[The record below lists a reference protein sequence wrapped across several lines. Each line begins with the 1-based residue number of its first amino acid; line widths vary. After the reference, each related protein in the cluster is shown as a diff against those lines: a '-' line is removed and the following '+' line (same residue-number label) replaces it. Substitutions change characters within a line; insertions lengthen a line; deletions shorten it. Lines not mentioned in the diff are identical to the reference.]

1 MSTKLTNVIISGGG
15 TGGHIFPAISIANE
29 IKRRYP
35 ECEVTF
41 VGAKGRMEEEKVPA
55 AGYDIILLP
64 VEGLS
69 RGKNPI
75 KLFITL
81 WKLLKSRQQIR
92 KELKRIQPQVV
103 IGVGGYASAPTLLE
117 ANKLK
122 IPTLVQEQN
131 SFAGKTNKLV
141 GKKAEVI
148 CVAYKDMARFFP
160 EGKDII
166 LTGNP
171 IRKELAHV
179 TPHALAAYQHFG
191 LDPNKR
197 TLLVLGGS
205 LGARTINE
213 SMAAAVK
220 LVASERESLQLLW
233 QCGKGYIKEGQALL
247 QSKGLE
253 DKNIV
258 LTDFI
263 SRMDYAY
270 SVADLVISRAGASS
284 ISELCMLG
292 KPSILVPSP
301 NVAEDHQTKNAQAL
315 VADNAAVM
323 VTDTDAREAL
333 VPKALELL
341 GAEKQLEVLGTNA
354 LKLARPKAD
363 ETIVDEVV
371 KIVEKWEAKKA
382 TKK

>member
-1 MSTKLTNVIISGGG
+1 MSTKLTNVVISGGG

-29 IKRRYP
+29 IRRRYP

-69 RGKNPI
+69 RDKNPI
-75 KLFITL
+75 KLCITL
-81 WKLLKSRQQIR
+81 WKLYKSSRQIR
-92 KELKRIQPQVV
+92 KELKRIRPQIV

-141 GKKAEVI
+141 GKKAETI
-148 CVAYKDMARFFP
+148 CIAYKDMARFFP
-160 EGKDII
+160 KGKPII

-171 IRKELAHV
+171 IRKELAHIQ
-179 TPHALAAYQHFG
+179 PHASEAYQHFG
-191 LDPNKR
+191 LNPEKH
-197 TLLVLGGS
+197 TLLVIGGS
-205 LGARTINE
+205 LGAKTINE
-213 SMAAAVK
+213 SMAAAVEQFVNEEK
-220 LVASERESLQLLW
+220 SVQLLW
-233 QCGKGYIKEGQALL
+233 QCGKSYIEEGKALL
-247 QSKGLE
+247 KSKGLE
-253 DKNIV
+253 GENIV

-263 SRMDYAY
+263 NRMDYAY

-284 ISELCMLG
+284 ISELCILG
-292 KPSILVPSP
+292 EPSILVPSP

-323 VTDTDAREAL
+323 ITDAEARETL

-341 GAEKQLEVLGTNA
+341 REENKLEQLGANA
-354 LKLARPKAD
+354 LKLACPRAD

-371 KIVEKWEAKKA
+371 RIVEKRAESKA
-382 TKK
+382 R

>member
-1 MSTKLTNVIISGGG
+1 M
-15 TGGHIFPAISIANE
+15 
-29 IKRRYP
+29 
-35 ECEVTF
+35 
-41 VGAKGRMEEEKVPA
+41 GAKGRMEEEKVPA

-92 KELKRIQPQVV
+92 KELKRIRPQIV

-117 ANKLK
+117 ANGLK

-141 GKKAEVI
+141 GKKAETI

-160 EGKDII
+160 KGKNLI

-171 IRKELAHV
+171 IRKQLADIQ
-179 TPHALAAYQHFG
+179 PHAIEAYQHFK
-191 LDPNKR
+191 LDPKKR
-197 TLLVLGGS
+197 TLLVIGGS

-220 LVASERESLQLLW
+220 LFASERENMQLLW
-233 QCGKGYIKEGQALL
+233 QCGKGYIKEGQEHLKS
-247 QSKGLE
+247 QGLE

-263 SRMDYAY
+263 NRMDYAY

-323 VTDTDAREAL
+323 VADADAREAL

-341 GAEKQLEVLGTNA
+341 GAEKQLEVLGSNA
-354 LKLARPKAD
+354 LKLACPKAD

>member
-1 MSTKLTNVIISGGG
+1 MSTKLTNVVISGGG

-29 IKRRYP
+29 IRRRYP

-41 VGAKGRMEEEKVPA
+41 VGAKGRMEEEKVPV

-69 RGKNPI
+69 RDKNPI
-75 KLFITL
+75 KLCITL
-81 WKLLKSRQQIR
+81 WKLYKSSRQIR
-92 KELKRIQPQVV
+92 KELKRIRPQIV

-141 GKKAEVI
+141 GKKAETI

-160 EGKDII
+160 KGKPII

-171 IRKELAHV
+171 IRKELAHIQ
-179 TPHALAAYQHFG
+179 PHASEAYQHFG
-191 LDPNKR
+191 LNPEKR
-197 TLLVLGGS
+197 TLLVIGGS

-213 SMAAAVK
+213 SMAAAVEQFVNEEK
-220 LVASERESLQLLW
+220 SVQLLW
-233 QCGKGYIKEGQALL
+233 QCGKSYIEEGKALL
-247 QSKGLE
+247 KSKGLE
-253 DKNIV
+253 GENIV

-263 SRMDYAY
+263 NRMDYAY

-323 VTDTDAREAL
+323 ITDANARETL

-341 GAEKQLEVLGTNA
+341 REENKLEQLGANA
-354 LKLARPKAD
+354 LKLACPRAD

-371 KIVEKWEAKKA
+371 RIVEKRAESKA
-382 TKK
+382 R

>member
-1 MSTKLTNVIISGGG
+1 MSTKLTNVVISGGG

-29 IKRRYP
+29 IRRRYP

-41 VGAKGRMEEEKVPA
+41 VGAKGRMEEEKVPV

-69 RGKNPI
+69 RDKNPI
-75 KLFITL
+75 KLCITL
-81 WKLLKSRQQIR
+81 WKLYKSSRQIR
-92 KELKRIQPQVV
+92 KELKRIRPQIV

-141 GKKAEVI
+141 GKKAETI

-160 EGKDII
+160 KGKPII

-171 IRKELAHV
+171 IRKELAHIQ
-179 TPHALAAYQHFG
+179 PHASEAYQHFG
-191 LDPNKR
+191 LNPEKR
-197 TLLVLGGS
+197 TLLVIGGS

-213 SMAAAVK
+213 SMAAAVEQFVNEEK
-220 LVASERESLQLLW
+220 SVQLLW
-233 QCGKGYIKEGQALL
+233 QCGKSYIEEGKALL
-247 QSKGLE
+247 KSKGLE
-253 DKNIV
+253 GENIV

-263 SRMDYAY
+263 NRMDYAY

-323 VTDTDAREAL
+323 ITDAEARETL

-341 GAEKQLEVLGTNA
+341 REENKLEQLGANA
-354 LKLARPKAD
+354 LNLACPRAD

-371 KIVEKWEAKKA
+371 RIVEKRAESKA
-382 TKK
+382 R

>member
-1 MSTKLTNVIISGGG
+1 MSTKLTNVVISGGG

-29 IKRRYP
+29 IRRRYP

-69 RGKNPI
+69 RDKNPI
-75 KLFITL
+75 KLCITL
-81 WKLLKSRQQIR
+81 WKLYKSSRQIR
-92 KELKRIQPQVV
+92 KELKRIRPQIV

-141 GKKAEVI
+141 GKKAETI

-160 EGKDII
+160 KGKPII

-171 IRKELAHV
+171 IRKELAHIQ
-179 TPHALAAYQHFG
+179 PHASEAYQHFG
-191 LDPNKR
+191 LNPEKR
-197 TLLVLGGS
+197 TLLVIGGS

-213 SMAAAVK
+213 SMAAAVEQFVNEEK
-220 LVASERESLQLLW
+220 SVQLLW
-233 QCGKGYIKEGQALL
+233 QCGKSYIEEGKALL
-247 QSKGLE
+247 KSKGLE
-253 DKNIV
+253 GENIV

-263 SRMDYAY
+263 NRMDYAY

-301 NVAEDHQTKNAQAL
+301 NVAEDHQTKNALAL

-323 VTDTDAREAL
+323 ITDAEARETL

-341 GAEKQLEVLGTNA
+341 REENKLEQLGANA
-354 LKLARPKAD
+354 LKLACPRAD

-371 KIVEKWEAKKA
+371 RIVEKRAESKA
-382 TKK
+382 R

>member
-29 IKRRYP
+29 IKRRHP

-92 KELKRIQPQVV
+92 KELKRIRPQIV

-117 ANKLK
+117 ANRLK

-141 GKKAEVI
+141 GKKAETI

-160 EGKDII
+160 KGKNLI

-171 IRKELAHV
+171 IRKQLADIQ
-179 TPHALAAYQHFG
+179 PHAIEAYQHFK
-191 LDPNKR
+191 LDPEKR
-197 TLLVLGGS
+197 TLLVIGGS

-220 LVASERESLQLLW
+220 LFASERETMQLLW

-247 QSKGLE
+247 KREGLE

-263 SRMDYAY
+263 NRMDYAY

-323 VTDTDAREAL
+323 VADADARETL
-333 VPKALELL
+333 VAKALELL
-341 GAEKQLEVLGTNA
+341 KAEDQLEVLGSNA
-354 LKLARPKAD
+354 LKLACPKAD

-371 KIVEKWEAKKA
+371 RIVEKREERTPSKK
-382 TKK
+382 

>member
-1 MSTKLTNVIISGGG
+1 MSTKLTNVVISGGG

-29 IKRRYP
+29 IRRRYP

-69 RGKNPI
+69 RDKNPI
-75 KLFITL
+75 KLCITL
-81 WKLLKSRQQIR
+81 WKLYKSSRQIR
-92 KELKRIQPQVV
+92 KELKRIRPQIV

-141 GKKAEVI
+141 GKKAETI

-160 EGKDII
+160 KGKPII

-171 IRKELAHV
+171 IRKELAHIQ
-179 TPHALAAYQHFG
+179 PHASEAYQHFG
-191 LDPNKR
+191 LNPEKR
-197 TLLVLGGS
+197 TLLVIGGS
-205 LGARTINE
+205 LGAKTINE
-213 SMAAAVK
+213 SMAAAVEQFVNEEK
-220 LVASERESLQLLW
+220 SVQLLW
-233 QCGKGYIKEGQALL
+233 QCGKSYIEEGKALL
-247 QSKGLE
+247 KSKGLE
-253 DKNIV
+253 GKNIV

-263 SRMDYAY
+263 NRMDYAY

-323 VTDTDAREAL
+323 ITDTNARETL

-341 GAEKQLEVLGTNA
+341 REENKLEQLGANA
-354 LKLARPKAD
+354 LKLACPRAD

-371 KIVEKWEAKKA
+371 RIVEKRAESK
-382 TKK
+382 TR

>member
-1 MSTKLTNVIISGGG
+1 MSTKLTNVVISGGG

-29 IKRRYP
+29 IRRRYP

-69 RGKNPI
+69 RDKNPI
-75 KLFITL
+75 KLCITL
-81 WKLLKSRQQIR
+81 WKLYKSSRQIR
-92 KELKRIQPQVV
+92 KELKRIRPQIV

-141 GKKAEVI
+141 GKKAETI

-160 EGKDII
+160 KGKPII

-171 IRKELAHV
+171 IRKQLAHIQ
-179 TPHALAAYQHFG
+179 PHALEAYQHFA
-191 LDPNKR
+191 LNPEKR
-197 TLLVLGGS
+197 TLLVIGGS
-205 LGARTINE
+205 LGARTIND
-213 SMAAAVK
+213 SMAAAVEQFVGAEK
-220 LVASERESLQLLW
+220 SVQLLW
-233 QCGKGYIKEGQALL
+233 QCGKSYIEEGKALL
-247 QSKGLE
+247 KSKGLE
-253 DKNIV
+253 GKNIV

-263 SRMDYAY
+263 NRMDYAY

-323 VTDTDAREAL
+323 ITDAEARETL

-341 GAEKQLEVLGTNA
+341 REENKLEQLGANA
-354 LKLARPKAD
+354 LKLACPRAD

-371 KIVEKWEAKKA
+371 RIVEKRAESKA
-382 TKK
+382 R

>member
-1 MSTKLTNVIISGGG
+1 MSTKLTNVVISGGG
-15 TGGHIFPAISIANE
+15 TGGHIFPAVSIANE
-29 IKRRYP
+29 IRRRYP

-69 RGKNPI
+69 RDKNPI
-75 KLFITL
+75 KLCITL
-81 WKLLKSRQQIR
+81 WKLYKSSRQIR
-92 KELKRIQPQVV
+92 KELKRIRPQIV

-141 GKKAEVI
+141 GKKAETI

-160 EGKDII
+160 KGKPII

-171 IRKELAHV
+171 IRKQLANIQ
-179 TPHALAAYQHFG
+179 PHASEAYQHFG
-191 LDPNKR
+191 LNPEKR
-197 TLLVLGGS
+197 TLLVIGGS

-213 SMAAAVK
+213 SMAAAVEQFVNEEK
-220 LVASERESLQLLW
+220 SVQLLW
-233 QCGKGYIKEGQALL
+233 QCGKSYIEEGKALL
-247 QSKGLE
+247 KSKGLE
-253 DKNIV
+253 GKNIV

-263 SRMDYAY
+263 NRMDYAY

-323 VTDTDAREAL
+323 ITDAEARETL
-333 VPKALELL
+333 VHKALELL
-341 GAEKQLEVLGTNA
+341 QEENKLEQLGANA
-354 LKLARPKAD
+354 LKLACPRAD

-371 KIVEKWEAKKA
+371 RIVEKRSESKA
-382 TKK
+382 R

>member
-1 MSTKLTNVIISGGG
+1 MSTKLTNVVISGGG

-29 IKRRYP
+29 IRRRYP

-69 RGKNPI
+69 RDKNPI
-75 KLFITL
+75 KLCITL
-81 WKLLKSRQQIR
+81 WKLYKSSRQIR
-92 KELKRIQPQVV
+92 KELKRIRPQIV

-141 GKKAEVI
+141 GKKAETI

-160 EGKDII
+160 KGKPIM

-171 IRKELAHV
+171 IRKQLAHIQ
-179 TPHALAAYQHFG
+179 PHAVEAYQHFG
-191 LDPNKR
+191 LNPEKR
-197 TLLVLGGS
+197 TLLVIGGS
-205 LGARTINE
+205 LGARTIND
-213 SMAAAVK
+213 SMAAAVEQFVGVEK
-220 LVASERESLQLLW
+220 SVQLLW
-233 QCGKGYIKEGQALL
+233 QCGKSYIEEGKALL
-247 QSKGLE
+247 KSKGLE
-253 DKNIV
+253 GKNIV

-263 SRMDYAY
+263 NRMDYAY

-323 VTDTDAREAL
+323 ITDANARETL

-341 GAEKQLEVLGTNA
+341 REENKLEQLGANA
-354 LKLARPKAD
+354 LKLACPRAD

-371 KIVEKWEAKKA
+371 RIVEKRAESK
-382 TKK
+382 TR

>member
-1 MSTKLTNVIISGGG
+1 MSTKLTNVVISGGG

-29 IKRRYP
+29 IRRRYP

-41 VGAKGRMEEEKVPA
+41 VGAKGRMEEEKVPV

-69 RGKNPI
+69 RDKNPI
-75 KLFITL
+75 KLCITL
-81 WKLLKSRQQIR
+81 WKLYKSSRQIR
-92 KELKRIQPQVV
+92 KELKRIRPQIV

-141 GKKAEVI
+141 GKKAETI

-160 EGKDII
+160 KGKPII

-171 IRKELAHV
+171 IRKELAHIQ
-179 TPHALAAYQHFG
+179 PHASEAYQHFG
-191 LDPNKR
+191 LNPEKR
-197 TLLVLGGS
+197 TLLVIGGS

-213 SMAAAVK
+213 SMAAAVEQFVNEEK
-220 LVASERESLQLLW
+220 SVQLLW
-233 QCGKGYIKEGQALL
+233 QCGKSYIEEGKALL
-247 QSKGLE
+247 KSKGLE
-253 DKNIV
+253 GENIV

-263 SRMDYAY
+263 NRMDYAY

-323 VTDTDAREAL
+323 ITDAEARETL

-341 GAEKQLEVLGTNA
+341 REENKLEQLGANA
-354 LKLARPKAD
+354 LKLACPRAD

-371 KIVEKWEAKKA
+371 RIVEKRAESKA
-382 TKK
+382 R

>member
-1 MSTKLTNVIISGGG
+1 MSTKLTNVVISGGG

-29 IKRRYP
+29 IRRRYP

-69 RGKNPI
+69 RDKNPI
-75 KLFITL
+75 KLCITL
-81 WKLLKSRQQIR
+81 WKLYKSSRQIR
-92 KELKRIQPQVV
+92 KELKRIRPQIV

-141 GKKAEVI
+141 GKKAETI

-160 EGKDII
+160 KGKPII

-171 IRKELAHV
+171 IRKELAHIQ
-179 TPHALAAYQHFG
+179 PHASEAYQHFG
-191 LDPNKR
+191 LNPEKR
-197 TLLVLGGS
+197 TLLVIGGS

-213 SMAAAVK
+213 SMAAAVEQFVNEEK
-220 LVASERESLQLLW
+220 SVQLLW
-233 QCGKGYIKEGQALL
+233 QCGKSYIEEGKALL
-247 QSKGLE
+247 KSKGLE
-253 DKNIV
+253 GENIV

-263 SRMDYAY
+263 NRMDYAY

-292 KPSILVPSP
+292 EPSILVPSP

-323 VTDTDAREAL
+323 ITDAEARETL

-341 GAEKQLEVLGTNA
+341 REENKLEQLGANA
-354 LKLARPKAD
+354 LNLACPRAD

-371 KIVEKWEAKKA
+371 RIVEKRAESKA
-382 TKK
+382 R

>member
-1 MSTKLTNVIISGGG
+1 MSTKLTNVVISGGG

-29 IKRRYP
+29 IRRRYP

-41 VGAKGRMEEEKVPA
+41 VGAKGRMEEEKVPV

-69 RGKNPI
+69 RDKNPI
-75 KLFITL
+75 KLCITL
-81 WKLLKSRQQIR
+81 WKLYKSSRQIR
-92 KELKRIQPQVV
+92 KELKRIHPQIV

-141 GKKAEVI
+141 GKKAETI

-160 EGKDII
+160 KGKPII

-171 IRKELAHV
+171 IRKELAHIQ
-179 TPHALAAYQHFG
+179 PHASEAYQHFG
-191 LDPNKR
+191 LNPEKR
-197 TLLVLGGS
+197 TLLVIGGS

-213 SMAAAVK
+213 SMAAAVEQFVNEEK
-220 LVASERESLQLLW
+220 SVQLLW
-233 QCGKGYIKEGQALL
+233 QCGKSYIEEGKALL
-247 QSKGLE
+247 KSKGLE
-253 DKNIV
+253 GENIV

-263 SRMDYAY
+263 NRMDYAY

-323 VTDTDAREAL
+323 ITDAEARETL
-333 VPKALELL
+333 VPKALGLLREENKLEQL
-341 GAEKQLEVLGTNA
+341 GANA
-354 LKLARPKAD
+354 LKLACPRAD

-371 KIVEKWEAKKA
+371 RIVEKRAESKA
-382 TKK
+382 R